1 MYSSAFLRP
10 TFYVSQV
17 FEYPWQT
24 LHYLKL
30 SLLKGIERHG
40 VKWIWSSFP
49 TKQFYLL
56 LIAYLLPMLSVSFVI
71 STLSTAAFV
80 AAFIA
85 MSVATLQVV
94 LNSEKVFSLM
104 EYSNIFRYFNETGM
118 VIDTRAPETQ
128 LIRHSIGPYVTFLV
142 SLLIVVVTRGLA
154 HPQLIFFEPLCI
166 VAAFFAAAVFFQFQC
181 YKSPLILLSIS
192 TRLISW
198 LYTFLLL
205 VASWISLP
213 GFLFFGGK
221 EIIVFPIFNSISFGV
236 NLMTLLQFPVHL
248 GITMYLLYK
257 YAWHNFYS
265 GLGPYFLFLCWWVL
279 CRNFLSQ
286 SQLFYLFMFTFG
298 VLIFLSLIPFLP
310 LMIIFSPFLIL
321 FYYGISRLFFVSLS
335 LVVVASI
342 LILLV
347 VTNFSQ
353 LKEAKWLNIPLEHLF
368 LIQILI
374 SIPLLLIGSSVYAQW
389 YSPPS
394 LPAVTIKEYVEYC
407 GPKNWEH
414 GNMVQTQLNCL
425 HLEGRLLHAHG
436 TVRSVKMLQVIND
449 KEANLKALPSSI
461 QTALL
466 CLFGQTEPMC
476 GNRDNMTTCVK
487 SGCHFH
493 FSDKFRFEI
502 TLDMSD
508 DLNVVTI
515 PTFLIAS
522 NKFKPLVLKIR
533 SGTKLFFNATFMDGM
548 GSDKLTLQASSLAVD
563 ENETLGQPAE
573 EDDDEETEKM
583 HILTRLVS
591 SLKDVLC
598 FILEIL
604 IGYTMPNKP

>member
-1 MYSSAFLRP
+1 MRA

-17 FEYPWQT
+17 LEYPWQT

-30 SLLKGIERHG
+30 SLLKMIERHG

-56 LIAYLLPMLSVSFVI
+56 LIAYLLPMLSISFVI

-94 LNSEKVFSLM
+94 LNSEKVSSLM

-118 VIDTRAPETQ
+118 AIDTRVPETQ

-142 SLLIVVVTRGLA
+142 SLLIAVVTQGLA
-154 HPQLIFFEPLCI
+154 HSQLILVEPLCI
-166 VAAFFAAAVFFQFQC
+166 VAAFFAAVAFFQFQC

-198 LYTFLLL
+198 VYTFLLL
-205 VASWISLP
+205 VTTWIPLP
-213 GFLFFGGK
+213 GLLFFAGK
-221 EIIVFPIFNSISFGV
+221 EIIVFPIFNSVSFDI
-236 NLMTLLQFPVHL
+236 NLMTLLQFPIQL
-248 GITMYLLYK
+248 GITVYLLYK
-257 YAWHNFYS
+257 YSWHNFYS

-298 VLIFLSLIPFLP
+298 VLVFISLVPFLP
-310 LMIIFSPFLIL
+310 ILIIFSPFLIL
-321 FYYGISRLFFVSLS
+321 FYYGVSRLFFVSLS
-335 LVVVASI
+335 LVVITSV
-342 LILLV
+342 LLLLV
-347 VTNFSQ
+347 LTNFSR
-353 LKEAKWLNIPLEHLF
+353 LKEAKWLNIRLEYLF

-374 SIPLLLIGSSVYAQW
+374 SIPLFLIGSSMYAQW

-394 LPAVTIKEYVEYC
+394 LPAVTINEYAEYC

-425 HLEGRLLHAHG
+425 HLESRLLHAHG
-436 TVRSVKMLQVIND
+436 TVRSVKILQVSND
-449 KEANLKALPSSI
+449 KEASLRALPSSI

-466 CLFGQTEPMC
+466 CLFGQTEPIC

-502 TLDMSD
+502 TLDMAD
-508 DLNVVTI
+508 DLNMVTI
-515 PTFLIAS
+515 PAFLIAS

-533 SGTKLFFNATFMDGM
+533 SGTKLFFNATFIDGM
-548 GSDKLTLQASSLAVD
+548 GSDKLTLQASSLSVED
-563 ENETLGQPAE
+563 EMLGGPAE
-573 EDDDEETEKM
+573 EDDEEETEKM

-604 IGYTMPNKP
+604 IGYTIPNKP